1 MVFPVLAGRY
11 YKSSTFS
18 GIVGRGWVAQVL
30 LWRDRCVDGAAQG
43 LAAELDLKMRWIS
56 QVAVVIGLA
65 AIGAGGWYMWQQHQ
79 SGSATASPSARA
91 AASIPAVDVL
101 PARAGLV
108 IERVESV
115 GTARANE
122 SVTITAKQAG
132 NVSAINFEE
141 GQRVRNGA
149 TLIELEAFE
158 RKADVDQA
166 KADLEQS
173 RAQRDEV
180 RQRLDRAKQLKNT
193 GNVTDARLDELES
206 QLRAAE
212 GRMRATEARIRA
224 VNARLDDL
232 RITAPFDGRVG
243 MRQVSMGALVQP
255 GSAITTLDDIS
266 KIKFDF
272 AVPEIALGGL
282 KAGLGIVA
290 RTSAFPD
297 RKFEGEVAVVD
308 TRVDPVSRAVRV
320 NAVFNNTDE
329 LLKPGMFLSVELAL
343 TRRENAVI
351 IAEEGVVSEG
361 AKHFVFVVKGDNK
374 IERREIKLGQRLP
387 GEVEVASGLV
397 AGEVVVVRGVQKVRP
412 GQTVA
417 PRPLQPIS

>member
-1 MVFPVLAGRY
+1 
-11 YKSSTFS
+11 
-18 GIVGRGWVAQVL
+18 
-30 LWRDRCVDGAAQG
+30 
-43 LAAELDLKMRWIS
+43 MRWIS
-56 QVAVVIGLA
+56 QVAVVVGLA
-65 AIGAGGWYMWQQHQ
+65 AIGAGGWYMWQQRQ
-79 SGSATASPSARA
+79 MGGATASPSARQVT
-91 AASIPAVDVL
+91 IPAVDVL
-101 PARAGLV
+101 PARSGLV

-132 NVSAINFEE
+132 NVAAINFDE

-173 RAQRDEV
+173 RAQRDEI
-180 RQRLDRAKQLKNT
+180 RQRLDRAKQLKSS
-193 GNVTDARLDELES
+193 GNVTEARLDELEA

-212 GRMRATEARIRA
+212 GRMRASEARIRS

-266 KIKFDF
+266 NIKLDF
-272 AVPEIALGGL
+272 AVPEIALSGL
-282 KAGLGIVA
+282 KPGLGIVA
-290 RTSAFPD
+290 RSSAFSN
-297 RKFEGEVAVVD
+297 RRFVGQVAVVD

-320 NAVFNNTDE
+320 SAVFDNADE
-329 LLKPGMFLSVELAL
+329 ALKPGMFLSVELAL
-343 TRRENAVI
+343 ARRENAVI
-351 IAEEGVVSEG
+351 IAEEAVVPEG
-361 AKHFVFVVKGDNK
+361 AKHFVFLVTADNK
-374 IERREIKLGQRLP
+374 VDRREIKLGQRLP
-387 GEVEVASGLV
+387 GEVEVLSGLA
-397 AGEVVVVRGVQKVRP
+397 AGDIVVVRGVQKVRP

-417 PRPLQPIS
+417 PRTLQPTS